1 MGIDAKTVQDF
12 VRGVVKFSMDACCK
26 CVEKHPFVFGVVL
39 GFFLLYF
46 LIPSVFYFL
55 LFTSPVVFCIVVS
68 IKIYSATQNCKL
80 QQISV
85 KRVDEKSFV
94 ESKSPLA
101 DHHVVSRS
109 GDKTVIQSRRRNF
122 KDKNNEWD
130 AEGGKKEQK
139 SRRTPID
146 APIAENQKLVMDEG
160 EISNQNAATAE
171 NIQAPEDLFNET
183 SLNEEKLKETN
194 EEKESSSLDRGES
207 PSGNATAGGDAQ
219 ALEQHQPTLYSQ
231 PSMVDLIHDELVD
244 QSENIGI
251 GGGEVEVES
260 SSDDAED
267 EEEAQQERN
276 KAVEWTED
284 DQQNLM
290 DLGDSELERNKRLES
305 LIARRRA
312 RKLFRMAVEKR
323 VIDPGCGSQGQIAP
337 ISILRSTLLNCPSN
351 ESLEGPHTPGSAPS
365 VMLPS
370 RNPFD
375 IPYDPL
381 EEKPNLMSDSFQQEF
396 SAAHRKDMFF
406 PKHEGLCWGPSFS
419 LESQQD
425 QNNSKSCSYA
435 DGKKHE
441 ERLRFSRFRTFSDM
455 SAHDQLIDNY
465 LCQGQALFRMLSATD
480 LVEVGSQASKQ
491 SKKAEE
497 LKAGDK
503 EPGTGMAGIK
513 EETDFQDVESRSTYR
528 SEVHGDTNS
537 ARDHSSELVH
547 EDTDSA
553 RDHSSEQCSP
563 ASDDASELS
572 FHGNLPTHTEILEAR
587 PGKFPQKLS
596 DRVQNSLTFSVPENI
611 AYNGTA
617 YDSSPSPVYKPK
629 LENRFFFRDKMP
641 CPSPV
646 YSIASDLQVEVSELG
661 SPPLPP
667 DGAMS
672 PADIESLYDGDVERE
687 MIFGSE
693 EMFGASSHLSGI
705 DEYESRSREVNEVRE
720 DDIVQ
725 VGFSAIKQNL
735 QDQTSSFTSPEH
747 VTDQDMSSTSTL
759 SSSRNIMPEKD
770 EAHSKNPNNKIS
782 ENVKQLGEEVHR
794 VPKLSDALPPK
805 IPQKHLHPMKE
816 SVLCGVYSEKPQ
828 ELSNPPQKAA
838 TEGNAVFNAGDQVVH
853 PKNDDIATKN
863 IALTDVSQPAEK
875 ITSESSKH
883 IENNS
888 TDMPAEQ
895 KTVSE
900 PEEETKENKR
910 TTFIETDPGEPNEP
924 EDVGE
929 MSKTTKARDSLLSVQ
944 DSKDEQ
950 CITVGVSGVIQR
962 HIENN
967 SIDKPAE
974 QKMVLEPQE
983 EMKENK
989 STTFIETNPGEPNE
1003 PEDVGEMS
1011 KITEARDSLLSVQ
1024 DSKDEQSITVGVSG
1038 AIQRYIE
1045 NNSIDKPAEQKTVSE
1060 LEEETKENK
1069 STTFIGRDPGEPNE
1083 PEDVGEMSKK
1093 TKARDNLL
1101 SVQDSKDEQSIT
1113 VGVSGVNPR
1122 HIENNST
1129 DKPAEQKTVSEAQEE
1144 TKENKSTTF
1153 IGRDPG
1159 EPNEPEDVGE
1169 MSKITEARDSLLSVQ
1184 DSKDEQSIT
1193 EGVSGVNQSY
1203 DNPIVHPRQPMAFIS
1218 EQISARSSS
1227 CSSPR
1232 SVLPGNIPKDQI
1244 PSSHVD
1250 RQVNANVQRT
1260 IVDGIVRNNSGYEVE
1275 PESLPQTAPQDSQHW
1290 VVNPLKYPSTSSSS
1304 GLSEEPSVEV
1314 VEGKSEPVISPVAA
1328 TVKSED
1334 AHETD
1339 PGPVDHI
1346 EGKSQTVPDCKAGI
1360 SSLEPEEKIENSDF
1374 PETIVKEEETPNCSE
1389 KSTTEA
1395 NNISD
1400 PAVNKKEDKEEL
1412 KSVEGSKNEPQL
1424 PRGKLTENEVT
1435 VGPSNSIEGNENYS
1449 ASKARED
1456 IMRFTEQVT
1465 SEDDLEAGN
1474 PIESKNIMEYEAS
1487 KPTITAAETAS
1498 QEAPSH
1504 PVQQNIMHTLIE
1516 MSDKITLIDPVNFA
1530 DQPEPIK
1537 AIAEGDTM
1545 YNMKETETGA
1555 NDNMSNNNKEN
1566 FADQPKTS
1574 NATTQFDILQNAN
1587 ETLGNETG
1595 SMNSLIDQEQI
1606 AEQPSP
1612 VKSPTEVDVMH
1623 NMSETLHTEMSN
1635 KEKA

>member
-101 DHHVVSRS
+101 DHHVVRRS

-146 APIAENQKLVMDEG
+146 ASVAENQKLVMEER

-207 PSGNATAGGDAQ
+207 PSGNAIAGGDAQ

-244 QSENIGI
+244 QSENIG
-251 GGGEVEVES
+251 GGELEVES

-503 EPGTGMAGIK
+503 EPGTGMAGIQ

-782 ENVKQLGEEVHR
+782 ENAKQIGEEVHR

-805 IPQKHLHPMKE
+805 IPQKPLHPMKE
-816 SVLCGVYSEKPQ
+816 SVLHQPCGVYSEKPQ
-828 ELSNPPQKAA
+828 ELSNPPQKSA

-853 PKNDDIATKN
+853 PKNDDIVTKN
-863 IALTDVSQPAEK
+863 MALTDLSQPAEK

-888 TDMPAEQ
+888 TDKPAEQ

-900 PEEETKENKR
+900 P
-910 TTFIETDPGEPNEP
+910 
-924 EDVGE
+924 
-929 MSKTTKARDSLLSVQ
+929 
-944 DSKDEQ
+944 
-950 CITVGVSGVIQR
+950 
-962 HIENN
+962 
-967 SIDKPAE
+967 
-974 QKMVLEPQE
+974 
-983 EMKENK
+983 
-989 STTFIETNPGEPNE
+989 
-1003 PEDVGEMS
+1003 
-1011 KITEARDSLLSVQ
+1011 
-1024 DSKDEQSITVGVSG
+1024 
-1038 AIQRYIE
+1038 
-1045 NNSIDKPAEQKTVSE
+1045 
-1060 LEEETKENK
+1060 
-1069 STTFIGRDPGEPNE
+1069 
-1083 PEDVGEMSKK
+1083 
-1093 TKARDNLL
+1093 
-1101 SVQDSKDEQSIT
+1101 
-1113 VGVSGVNPR
+1113 
-1122 HIENNST
+1122 
-1129 DKPAEQKTVSEAQEE
+1129 QEE

-1169 MSKITEARDSLLSVQ
+1169 MSKITEARDTLLSVQ

-1250 RQVNANVQRT
+1250 RQVNANVQQT
-1260 IVDGIVRNNSGYEVE
+1260 IVDGIVRNNSGDEVE
-1275 PESLPQTAPQDSQHW
+1275 PESLPLTAPQDSQHW

-1314 VEGKSEPVISPVAA
+1314 VEGKSEPVINPVAA
-1328 TVKSED
+1328 TVKLED

-1374 PETIVKEEETPNCSE
+1374 PGTIVKEEETPNCSE
-1389 KSTTEA
+1389 KSTKEA

-1465 SEDDLEAGN
+1465 SEDNLEAVN
-1474 PIESKNIMEYEAS
+1474 PIESKNIMEYEVS

-1555 NDNMSNNNKEN
+1555 NDNMSNNNEEN